1 MGMTVTVKRM
11 KRVQIMSDSNEITD
25 SESSIAKSVAKN
37 MSVMMGAQIVTWI
50 SGFVLLYFLPRY
62 LGSEDFGR
70 LYLALSIKMMMGLLI
85 DFGGNFLIPK
95 EVARSEKVGIS
106 ILNSYII
113 LRILLWVL
121 AIGLVILF
129 SNLLG
134 YSEHVHLLILI
145 LAIGKL
151 WEGGYSAISAYFQGI
166 EKMEYPSL
174 SGICERVFVSLFSV
188 IALLLGAESTA
199 IAVIITSGALLNLIV
214 LVYFSRNEFKFQFQ
228 FNTKIFSLLDTGLPY
243 FLFSLFSV
251 IYYRI
256 DAIMISYFT
265 NDAVTGWYGGAF
277 RFFDIVMVLPLIY
290 KTAIFPVFSKL
301 WDDKAGKLEETV
313 SESMRLMVLLGLPV
327 AIVIYVY
334 ASPIIDFF
342 MGIEEYGASVI
353 ILKIFSASIPFIYLD
368 IILGSA
374 LLGAAERQKAWAL
387 VGFFAIFVNI
397 GMNAILIPG
406 TQELYS
412 NGGIGAA
419 TATLITEVFMMFSAL
434 ILIPKSYLQGF
445 KMSYLLKPLLAL
457 IVMGGVIMITQYF
470 NIYWL
475 LSIMIVCVFYI
486 ISLIGVKT
494 FTKDELAL
502 LKSFIMN
509 KKIKR
514 LLGIVKV

>member
-1 MGMTVTVKRM
+1 
-11 KRVQIMSDSNEITD
+11 MSKQDDIND
-25 SESSIAKSVAKN
+25 AKGGIAKSVAKN
-37 MSVMMGAQIVTWI
+37 MSVMLGAQIVTWV

-95 EVARSEKVGIS
+95 EVARSEKVGTS
-106 ILNSYII
+106 ILNSYIV
-113 LRILLWVL
+113 LRILLWIL

-174 SGICERVFVSLFSV
+174 SGISERVFVALFSV
-188 IALLLGAESTA
+188 IALLMGAESTA
-199 IAVIITSGALLNLIV
+199 IAIIISSGALLNLLV
-214 LVYFSRNEFKFQFQ
+214 LIYFSRNEFKFQFQ

-251 IYYRI
+251 IYYRV
-256 DAIMISYFT
+256 DAIMISYYT
-265 NDAVTGWYGGAF
+265 SDAVTGWYGGAF

-327 AIVIYVY
+327 SMIIYVY

-342 MGIEEYGASVI
+342 MGLEEYGASVI

-374 LLGAAERQKAWAL
+374 LLGAAEKQKSWAL
-387 VGFFAIFVNI
+387 VGFIAIFVNI
-397 GMNAILIPG
+397 GLNAVLIPG
-406 TQELYS
+406 SQQLFA

-419 TATLITEVFMMFSAL
+419 SATLFTEIFMMISAL
-434 ILIPKSYLQGF
+434 ILIPKSYLKGF
-445 KMSYLLKPLLAL
+445 KLAYFFKPVFALA
-457 IVMGGVIMITQYF
+457 VMGIMIVLMQHF

-475 LSIMIVCVFYI
+475 ISIIIVFVFYV

-494 FTKDELAL
+494 FTNEEMIL
-502 LKSFIMN
+502 LKEFVMN
-509 KKIKR
+509 KTVKR
-514 LLGIVKV
+514 LLSIVKV

>member
-1 MGMTVTVKRM
+1 MKNLQVRKRERVKT
-11 KRVQIMSDSNEITD
+11 MSDQGDNKD
-25 SESSIAKSVAKN
+25 NQGGIARSVAKN
-37 MSVMMGAQIVTWI
+37 MSVMLGAQIVTWV

-95 EVARSEKVGIS
+95 EVARSEKVGTS

-113 LRILLWVL
+113 LRILLWIL

-151 WEGGYSAISAYFQGI
+151 WEGGYSAISAYFQGV
-166 EKMEYPSL
+166 EKMEYPSM

-188 IALLLGAESTA
+188 IALLMGAESTA
-199 IAVIITSGALLNLIV
+199 IAIIISSGALLNLLV

-228 FNTKIFSLLDTGLPY
+228 FNKKIFSLLDTGLPY

-265 NDAVTGWYGGAF
+265 NDVVTGWYGGAF

-301 WDDKAGKLEETV
+301 WDDKDGKLEQTV

-327 AIVIYVY
+327 ALIIYVY

-342 MGIEEYGASVI
+342 MGLEEYGASVV

-374 LLGAAERQKAWAL
+374 LLGAAEKQKAWAL
-387 VGFFAIFVNI
+387 VGFLAIFVNI
-397 GMNAILIPG
+397 GLNAFMIPG
-406 TQELYS
+406 AQELYS

-419 TATLITEVFMMFSAL
+419 SATLFTEIFMMVSAL
-434 ILIPKSYLQGF
+434 FLIPRSYLKGF
-445 KMSYLLKPLLAL
+445 KSTYLFKPVCALA
-457 IVMGGVIMITQYF
+457 VMGGMIVLTQYL

-475 LSIMIVCVFYI
+475 LSILIVGIVYI
-486 ISLIGVKT
+486 AVLIGIKT
-494 FTKDELAL
+494 FSKDELTL
-502 LKSFIMN
+502 LKEFIMN
-509 KKIKR
+509 KKLKR
-514 LLGIVKV
+514 LLGLAKV